1 MNNSRSP
8 MYYLIAAIVWTVI
21 AVAALIVML
30 FYTNAGTFAKLCG
43 VVLITMCIAAQWLR
57 YGRMK

>member
-8 MYYLIAAIVWTVI
+8 MYYLIAAIVWTII
-21 AVAALIVML
+21 AVAALVVL
-30 FYTNAGTFAKLCG
+30 FFYTTAGTFAKLCALA
-43 VVLITMCIAAQWLR
+43 LIAMCIAAQWLR

>member
-21 AVAALIVML
+21 AVAALVVL
-30 FYTNAGTFAKLCG
+30 FFYTTAGTFAKLTRHP
-43 VVLITMCIAAQWLR
+43 VRHMCIAAQWLR

>member
-21 AVAALIVML
+21 AVAALVVL
-30 FYTNAGTFAKLCG
+30 FFYTTAGTFAKLCSLA
-43 VVLITMCIAAQWLR
+43 LIVMCIAAQWLR